1 MKITTS
7 SLPFKGKTIG
17 NALLSLNLLM
27 AVVADP
33 YCSLLGGAS
42 SLTPPTENPSMDPGP
57 VLNMNITL

>member
-1 MKITTS
+1 MKITKS
-7 SLPFKGKTIG
+7 SFPFNSKTIG
-17 NALLSLNLLM
+17 NVLLSLNLLV

-42 SLTPPTENPSMDPGP
+42 PLTPPTENLSMDPGP